1 MTDKATIL
9 LIDKN
14 HSGVDECQKIFG
26 GEFQILLAQDEDEGI
41 ELARQH
47 SPVLILL
54 QVSESTEPPLTVC
67 QKLKADS
74 KTADIPLIIL
84 SETASF
90 DEKILCYEA
99 GVYDFLVK
107 PYAPYEGLARLKLLQ
122 KRQEIECQL
131 IAEAEVASKTA
142 LAAMAGSSE
151 LGQAVRFVE
160 RSYDA
165 HDYHEL
171 ATQFLSVTNSLSL
184 KCSLYFD
191 SYLGKLFFS
200 SEGEATPL
208 EQELLTRMH
217 DEASRFKDFGKR
229 TFINYTRVVLLIK
242 NMPLDE
248 PERYGRYK
256 DLFPAMLG
264 AADSKIKALDIEQAL
279 IKQTDDISSSFQ
291 QVKDTLGDLSNAF
304 QQNQEKTM
312 AIMREMLQE
321 LDFKIP
327 GMGLDDDQEE
337 YLVRRID
344 RGIVEAEALMDQ
356 SENLNAALCHI
367 SNLLVCLA
375 EQQQQITEDVRRD
388 HGHAEGEVADIGSMD
403 DIELF

>member
-1 MTDKATIL
+1 MMSEATIL
-9 LIDKN
+9 LIDKDD
-14 HSGVDECQKIFG
+14 SGIDECRKVFG
-26 GEFQILLAQDEDEGI
+26 EDYQVMLAQGEEEGI
-41 ELARQH
+41 EFARQH
-47 SPVLILL
+47 GPVLILL
-54 QVSESTEPPLTVC
+54 QADDNASLLAVC
-67 QKLKADS
+67 QKLKADH

-84 SETASF
+84 SESASL

-107 PYAPYEGLARLKLLQ
+107 PYLPYEGLARLKLLQ
-122 KRQEIECQL
+122 KRQEIERQL

-171 ATQFLSVTNSLSL
+171 AMQFLSVTSNLNL
-184 KCSLYFD
+184 NCSLYFD
-191 SYLGKLFFS
+191 SYIGKLFFS
-200 SEGEATPL
+200 SEGEVTPL

-217 DEASRFKDFGKR
+217 DEPLRFKDFGKR

-279 IKQTDDISSSFQ
+279 IKQTEDIASSFQ
-291 QVKDTLGDLSNAF
+291 QIKDTLGDLSGAF
-304 QQNQEKTM
+304 QKNQNMTM
-312 AIMREMLQE
+312 DIMREMLQE
-321 LDFKIP
+321 LDFELP
-327 GMGLDDDQEE
+327 GMGLDEDQEQ
-337 YLVRRID
+337 YLVDRVD
-344 RGIVEAEALMDQ
+344 RGIVEAEELMDQ
-356 SENLNAALCHI
+356 SENLNAALFHI

-375 EQQQQITEDVRRD
+375 EQQQQITADVRRS
-388 HGHAEGEVADIGSMD
+388 HGHAEGEVIDAGNMD
-403 DIELF
+403 GIELF